1 MKWDCIF
8 FWIVSTCSCFFP
20 AGHVIAQLSE
30 SDSSFYQLVV
40 SGAVNLY
47 HFSAGD
53 QSGLYNGS
61 LYPGYPF
68 HFKNGSPFFNSN
80 KLDTGS
86 VIYDDILYENLPL
99 LYDNLKD
106 VVIIDDNGSQ
116 IQLNSKKISEFTLP
130 GHHFIRLG
138 KNDMNNSRIINTGF
152 YEILYNGYNSVLK
165 RVIKTIE
172 DDLSSGEVVERV
184 IHQSDYYY
192 FKKDNAI
199 YPAENKKDITAIF
212 SDRKKEVQQFIRK
225 NKLNLRKDK
234 ENVLLRIASY
244 LNR

>member
-1 MKWDCIF
+1 
-8 FWIVSTCSCFFP
+8 
-20 AGHVIAQLSE
+20 
-30 SDSSFYQLVV
+30 
-40 SGAVNLY
+40 
-47 HFSAGD
+47 
-53 QSGLYNGS
+53 
-61 LYPGYPF
+61 
-68 HFKNGSPFFNSN
+68 
-80 KLDTGS
+80 
-86 VIYDDILYENLPL
+86 
-99 LYDNLKD
+99 
-106 VVIIDDNGSQ
+106 
-116 IQLNSKKISEFTLP
+116 LNSKKISEFTLP